1 MWRGKQ
7 TQVGWLHWGRFNDA
21 GTRFLI
27 TYEAQQKG
35 ESIDYTVIKH
45 DPPVEARGAFYGEFK
60 PTRPYNISVLPAANE
75 QWYVYAIP
83 GQTDAAVL
91 PYGGDVRYT
100 ISADGTNILEK
111 RQMHKIVLEEPL
123 EKIPQFSFHTHFLS
137 DVPEDS
143 DVFYAL
149 TRKATDGEWIA
160 TTK

>member
-45 DPPVEARGAFYGEFK
+45 DPPVEDQDYYFRAAKAQELARGAFYGEFK

-100 ISADGTNILEK
+100 ISAEQISSKSGKCIKSSSKN
-111 RQMHKIVLEEPL
+111 P
-123 EKIPQFSFHTHFLS
+123 
-137 DVPEDS
+137 
-143 DVFYAL
+143 
-149 TRKATDGEWIA
+149 
-160 TTK
+160 